1 VPVLADDTPASLA
14 ARVLRQEHRIFPQAV
29 AWIAAGRVDLRVDNT
44 AAVRGVPDG
53 ADAALI
59 SPSD

>member
-1 VPVLADDTPASLA
+1 
-14 ARVLRQEHRIFPQAV
+14 VLRQEHRIFPQAV
-29 AWIAAGRVDLRVDNT
+29 AWIAAGRVDLRVDGT